1 MNLPTITD
9 IKIKNSSGNK
19 NSNTIL
25 VITREFDPNT
35 HRIILRVNNKFY
47 DDLKY
52 HIKELV
58 IDQGGSQ
65 FKFLGMNE
73 SLTIYAQL
81 YDYKN
86 DRIVCTKKKDFVK
99 TSGSWELALGDSIIS
114 ISNDYFNLF
123 WNNNRKV
130 IKVNGPFDKDW
141 KLQAE
146 VKPGERYYFTAQPNQ
161 KLHPVEL
168 LSAKWAYQYDDGNP
182 VLFKNHH
189 ETIKNGYSAMDCEF
203 HADPRKIKV
212 FAYFQERSENVMVE
226 FSNLRKVNDI
236 EEEPANNIEEETRQ
250 PLSSNSEQFNITVEF
265 LDKFMSATQ
274 HGSISKVSPY
284 NKRIPAYIDFLNLY
298 MEKFGIKKNKQRMA
312 HFLGQVA
319 KETKFW
325 SYNEDFFYSVGKL
338 DDSFANFRTVEG
350 KGFAKQWE
358 YKNNK
363 NEITKEIQ
371 AMIANYAY
379 AKGKK
384 AADLGNTIC
393 ENTNLKDPKQD
404 GYNYRGR
411 GLIQITGKQNYK
423 NFQQWFNTYAG
434 ELNLEKIDFIKNP
447 DKVLDPIN
455 LVLSAIYF
463 WDQNKLNNLADKGI
477 EPKHILAISNVINSG
492 EGDDKKKIRKDYVL
506 AAYNLLSETD
516 TIKQDTPNNLITQN
530 ADIKW
535 HDPVDNPMLCL
546 YTQNGNYRPR
556 YNVFG
561 KVRKERKSQIHQG
574 IDFLAIPGKEV
585 YACIDSY
592 VEYIDEQGGY
602 GNVICLKVKNKED
615 FLKFKRDNFK
625 LQYSNEGEIL
635 FGNGFNFNGEIYL
648 FYAHLKNIKNF
659 SIGEEVKS
667 GKVIGY
673 VGTTGYG
680 TSKDPHLHFEVR
692 NKKRSPGLDNR
703 CHPGLFIHYK
713 DEKTMNQSEK
723 DYHKKIAQKDWD

>member
-25 VITREFDPNT
+25 VSTRKFDPNT
-35 HRIILRVNNKFY
+35 HRIILRVNKKFY
-47 DDLKY
+47 DDLEH

-58 IDQGGSQ
+58 IDQGDIQSQ
-65 FKFLGMNE
+65 LPRMNE

-99 TSGSWELALGDSIIS
+99 TLGSWELALGNSIIN

-123 WNNNRKV
+123 WNSNRKV
-130 IKVNGPFDKDW
+130 VKVNGPFDKDG

-146 VKPGERYYFTAQPNQ
+146 VKPGERYYFTAEPNQ
-161 KLHPVEL
+161 KLHSVEL
-168 LSAKWAYQYDDGNP
+168 LSAKWAYRYDDGE
-182 VLFKNHH
+182 LIKFKNHN
-189 ETIKNGYSAMDCEF
+189 EIISNGFNMMDCIF
-203 HADPRKIKV
+203 HNEPKKIKV
-212 FAYFQERSENVMVE
+212 YAYFFDPNEKVMVE
-226 FSNLRKVNDI
+226 FSNFRKVNDI
-236 EEEPANNIEEETRQ
+236 EEEPANNVEEKTKQ
-250 PLSSNSEQFNITVEF
+250 PLSSNSEQFNITVDF
-265 LDKFMSATQ
+265 LDKFMSATP
-274 HGSISKVSPY
+274 HGSINKISPY
-284 NKRIPAYIDFLNLY
+284 NKRIPAYIDFLNIY
-298 MEKFGIKKNKQRMA
+298 MEKFGIKKNKQRIA

-325 SYNEDFFYSVGKL
+325 SYNEDFIYAVGKL

-350 KGFAKQWE
+350 KEFAKQWE

-393 ENTNLKDPKQD
+393 ENNNLKDPKQD

-447 DKVLDPIN
+447 DKVLDPVN

-477 EPKHILAISNVINSG
+477 ESKHILAISNVINSG

-516 TIKQDTPNNLITQN
+516 TIKQDTSTNPLTQN
-530 ADIKW
+530 ADSKW
-535 HDPVDNPMLCL
+535 HDPVDNPQITLHNFSGS
-546 YTQNGNYRPR
+546 YDPDFSSFGGHRGRPHTGLDIFAINKKTKI
-556 YNVFG
+556 YACMKGHIVFS
-561 KVRKERKSQIHQG
+561 ES
-574 IDFLAIPGKEV
+574 IPGYGKSIVLEVDKNELEKHRKNYSLKYDKEV
-585 YACIDSY
+585 IKGNLYDSGNKR
-592 VEYIDEQGGY
+592 YI
-602 GNVICLKVKNKED
+602 L
-615 FLKFKRDNFK
+615 
-625 LQYSNEGEIL
+625 
-635 FGNGFNFNGEIYL
+635 
-648 FYAHLKNIKNF
+648 YAHLNSYEFRKN
-659 SIGEEVKS
+659 EVEAGDIIAIS
-667 GKVIGY
+667 GVTGIAE
-673 VGTTGYG
+673 GTHG
-680 TSKDPHLHFEVR
+680 PHLHIEFSSKKLPQKGDGYKYR
-692 NKKRSPGLDNR
+692 CNPLCYINLSNANLQLQKSYNKTNRSTD
-703 CHPGLFIHYK
+703 
-713 DEKTMNQSEK
+713 
-723 DYHKKIAQKDWD
+723 KI

>member
-25 VITREFDPNT
+25 VSTREFDPNT

-52 HIKELV
+52 HIKEVV
-58 IDQGGSQ
+58 INQGGSQ
-65 FKFLGMNE
+65 FQFPGMNE
-73 SLTIYAQL
+73 SVTIYAQL

-86 DRIVCTKKKDFVK
+86 DRIICTKKKDFTK
-99 TSGSWELALGDSIIS
+99 ILGSWGSALWDSIMS
-114 ISNDYFNLF
+114 AQNDYFNLF
-123 WNNNRKV
+123 WNKNKRIV
-130 IKVNGPFDKDW
+130 KVNGPFDKDG

-146 VKPGERYYFTAQPNQ
+146 VKPGERYYFTAEPNQ
-161 KLHPVEL
+161 KLHSVEL

-203 HADPRKIKV
+203 HDSPKKIKV
-212 FAYFQERSENVMVE
+212 FAYYQERNDNVMVE

-236 EEEPANNIEEETRQ
+236 EEEPANNVEEETRQ
-250 PLSSNSEQFNITVEF
+250 PLSSNSAQFNITVEF

-274 HGSISKVSPY
+274 HGSISKASPY

-298 MEKFGIKKNKQRMA
+298 MEKFGIKKNKERMA

-325 SYNEDFFYSVGKL
+325 SYNEDFFYAVGKL
-338 DDSFANFRTVEG
+338 DDNFANFRTVEG

-393 ENTNLKDPKQD
+393 ENNNLKDPKQD

-492 EGDDKKKIRKDYVL
+492 EDDEKKKIRKDYVL
-506 AAYNLLSETD
+506 AAYNSLKNVKTGIEQEKEEKTENNGQQCPDDKSQCFNYVDVVSNPHINNQSNNVNKNRFHRAKRYNKKHPKGYYHTGVDILASLKTPLKSMLCGEVIEAYDTKGD
-516 TIKQDTPNNLITQN
+516 LGIIVTIK
-530 ADIKW
+530 
-535 HDPVDNPMLCL
+535 
-546 YTQNGNYRPR
+546 
-556 YNVFG
+556 
-561 KVRKERKSQIHQG
+561 
-574 IDFLAIPGKEV
+574 
-585 YACIDSY
+585 
-592 VEYIDEQGGY
+592 
-602 GNVICLKVKNKED
+602 
-615 FLKFKRDNFK
+615 
-625 LQYSNEGEIL
+625 
-635 FGNGFNFNGEIYL
+635 
-648 FYAHLKNIKNF
+648 
-659 SIGEEVKS
+659 
-667 GKVIGY
+667 
-673 VGTTGYG
+673 
-680 TSKDPHLHFEVR
+680 SKDKNGDLIWIRYCHLSSLSV
-692 NKKRSPGLDNR
+692 KKGEKIKHGTKIGLSGNT
-703 CHPGLFIHYK
+703 GNAK
-713 DEKTMNQSEK
+713 DVLPQYYHVHIEASKDGVFFRGNTRVDPEQFMKTKFDETIKGNT
-723 DYHKKIAQKDWD
+723 IN

>member
-25 VITREFDPNT
+25 VSTRKFDTNT
-35 HRIILRVNNKFY
+35 HRIILRVNKKFY
-47 DDLKY
+47 DDLEH

-58 IDQGGSQ
+58 IDQGDIQSQ
-65 FKFLGMNE
+65 LPRMNE

-99 TSGSWELALGDSIIS
+99 TLGSWELALGNSIIN

-123 WNNNRKV
+123 WNSNRKV
-130 IKVNGPFDKDW
+130 VKVNGPFDKDG

-168 LSAKWAYQYDDGNP
+168 LSAKWEYQYDDGNP

-203 HADPRKIKV
+203 HASPKKIKV
-212 FAYFQERSENVMVE
+212 FAYFQERNENVMVE

-236 EEEPANNIEEETRQ
+236 EEEPANNVEEETRQ
-250 PLSSNSEQFNITVEF
+250 PLSSNSAQFNITVEF

-274 HGSISKVSPY
+274 HGSISKASPY

-298 MEKFGIKKNKQRMA
+298 MEKFGIKKNKERMA

-325 SYNEDFFYSVGKL
+325 SYNEDFFYAVGKL
-338 DDSFANFRTVEG
+338 DDNFANFRTVEG

-393 ENTNLKDPKQD
+393 ENNNLKDPKQD

-492 EGDDKKKIRKDYVL
+492 EDDEKKKIRKDYVL
-506 AAYNLLSETD
+506 AAYNSLKNVKTGIEQEKEEKTENNGQQCPDDKSQCFNYADVVPNPEINTQGGKNKNRFHGIPRIRIKKVNGKNVRYTYYHGATD
-516 TIKQDTPNNLITQN
+516 ILAVVGTSVHSLTCGEVVHIRKDLPQN
-530 ADIKW
+530 
-535 HDPVDNPMLCL
+535 DPVKG
-546 YTQNGNYRPR
+546 YESST
-556 YNVFG
+556 
-561 KVRKERKSQIHQG
+561 S
-574 IDFLAIPGKEV
+574 
-585 YACIDSY
+585 
-592 VEYIDEQGGY
+592 Y
-602 GNVICLKVKNKED
+602 GNTIMIRSNVNK
-615 FLKFKRDNFK
+615 
-625 LQYSNEGEIL
+625 GEK
-635 FGNGFNFNGEIYL
+635 IYL
-648 FYAHLKNIKNF
+648 FYAHLSKVGVKVGQKIRHGDIIGLSGSTGNAMHVDVSVRHIHIEAGKEITETNGLKCNIIKSSRIDAEQFMKTKFDKNGNTI
-659 SIGEEVKS
+659 
-667 GKVIGY
+667 
-673 VGTTGYG
+673 
-680 TSKDPHLHFEVR
+680 R
-692 NKKRSPGLDNR
+692 
-703 CHPGLFIHYK
+703 
-713 DEKTMNQSEK
+713 QSL
-723 DYHKKIAQKDWD
+723 